1 MRKRISKVQE
11 IVNGFYEMSNL
22 LVKKTNRKASGPQ
35 ALKEEEKQPFEVPNE
50 SKVHVT
56 TKKQSL
62 ASSATMDVVHEVL
75 STDSEDDEAS
85 GSDSTSNRDE

>member
-1 MRKRISKVQE
+1 M
-11 IVNGFYEMSNL
+11 
-22 LVKKTNRKASGPQ
+22 
-35 ALKEEEKQPFEVPNE
+35 PFEVPNE

-56 TKKQSL
+56 TKKQSV

-75 STDSEDDEAS
+75 STDSEDDQAS